1 VARAFVELAQHTT
14 VPGTSVSVEGTFGCA
29 PMPKT
34 RATELLVSLAQQCA
48 RGLGFGLDDT
58 ATGGVSDA
66 NVIAGLGVPVLDG
79 LGPIGGLDH
88 SPNEYIDGDSIV
100 PRTLLLADLIRLVV
114 GERERLRSL
123 RETRR

>member
-1 VARAFVELAQHTT
+1 ARD
-14 VPGTSVSVEGTFGCA
+14 VEGTFACQ

-34 RATELLVSLAQQCA
+34 HATELLVSLAQQCA
-48 RGLGFGLDDT
+48 QRLGFSLADT

-100 PRTLLLADLIRLVV
+100 PRTLLLAELIRVVV
-114 GERERLRSL
+114 GERERLRSV